1 MPDVQE
7 VFRMTT
13 QKIRPEPGFVDRQYD
28 HRRKQQRKRKI
39 GAFAAAAVIGV
50 AAVALIVNNLGG
62 GESGTDIV
70 DSPPQTAQE
79 VATGFLDAYGAYD
92 ADRAIGYL
100 ANDADIKALMTEVGA
115 QDVDGTVKEFRLL
128 LSYLQAMGYT
138 QILDP
143 CEELGSSAAGTSL
156 RCSFDFHALRSD
168 EIELGPFG
176 GSYFDLTVLDGRI
189 VRASKF
195 FATEGFSV
203 EVWEPFAAFVS
214 TAYPEDAAVM
224 YVDDTYSEVRLT
236 EASIRLWDE
245 HTRGYVEEV
254 QAGGA

>member
-50 AAVALIVNNLGG
+50 AAVALIINNLGG
-62 GESGTDIV
+62 QNRTEIV
-70 DSPPQTAQE
+70 DQPEPTAGE
-79 VATGFLDAYGAYD
+79 VATGFLDAYGAFD
-92 ADRAIGYL
+92 ADRAIAYL
-100 ANDADIKALMTEVGA
+100 ANDADIVGLMTAVGA
-115 QDVDGTVKEFRLL
+115 QSVDGTVREFRLL
-128 LSYLQAMGYT
+128 LSYLEAMGYE

-143 CEELGSSAAGTSL
+143 CEELASSTSARTSL
-156 RCSFDFHALRSD
+156 RCPFDYHALRSD
-168 EIELGPFG
+168 EIGLGPFG
-176 GSYFDLTVLDGRI
+176 GSYFDLIVIDGRI

-214 TAYPEDAAVM
+214 TTYPEDAAVM

-236 EASIRLWDE
+236 EESIRLWE
-245 HTRGYVEEV
+245 QHTRDYVEEV
-254 QAGGA
+254 GP

>member
-13 QKIRPEPGFVDRQYD
+13 QKIRPEPGFVDRQHD
-28 HRRKQQRKRKI
+28 HRRKQQRKRKM
-39 GAFAAAAVIGV
+39 GALAAAAVIGV

-62 GESGTDIV
+62 QNRTEIV
-70 DSPPQTAQE
+70 DQPEPTAGE
-79 VATGFLDAYGAYD
+79 VATGFLDAYGAFD
-92 ADRAIGYL
+92 ADRAIAYL
-100 ANDADIKALMTEVGA
+100 ANDADIVGLMTAVATQG
-115 QDVDGTVKEFRLL
+115 VDGTVREFRLL
-128 LSYLQAMGYT
+128 LSYLEAMGYE

-143 CEELGSSAAGTSL
+143 CEELASSASAGTTL
-156 RCSFDFHALRSD
+156 RCAFDYHALRSD
-168 EIELGPFG
+168 EIALGPFG

-195 FATEGFSV
+195 FAIEEFSV
-203 EVWEPFAAFVS
+203 EVWEPFAAFIS
-214 TAYPEDAAVM
+214 TTYPEDAAVM

-236 EASIRLWDE
+236 EASIRLWE
-245 HTRGYVEEV
+245 QHTRDYVEEV